1 MRKIVI
7 FLLILTH
14 SYSNKGWKG
23 IVVILVMLVLRIR
36 IRWIRKILAF
46 PDQIYQKIKKSYQ
59 KNFYA
64 QTQNLNYWKKEII
77 KIFWFIKNSTVLAYN
92 LATNLKILLCKKIL

>member
-14 SYSNKGWKG
+14 SYSFLLILTQIKVERG

-64 QTQNLNYWKKEII
+64 QTQNLNY
-77 KIFWFIKNSTVLAYN
+77 
-92 LATNLKILLCKKIL
+92 